1 MSHLLHPDTS
11 LEELNARMPG
21 TLCGWYGIHIE
32 AVSEGRMSLSMTI
45 RPEMLAPNGFLHAA
59 SVVALADT
67 TCGFAARDRLPAGSS
82 GFTTVELKSNH
93 MGTLLDGELCC
104 TATPVHIGRST
115 QVWDARVYDPKKD
128 RTIAVFRCTQMVLW
142 PKPEAR
148 AAGGA
153 GEAVEG
159 VAEEGVAEEGASGP

>member
-1 MSHLLHPDTS
+1 MQYQSDDPVA
-11 LEELNARMPG
+11 EFNARAVGRLPG
-21 TLCGWYGIHIE
+21 HLGIEMVAFTKDRYESRMMIE
-32 AVSEGRMSLSMTI
+32 
-45 RPEMLAPNGFLHAA
+45 PHHHAPNGFLHAA